1 LLGGCADTGRY
12 GPESY
17 VVRPNDT
24 LYSIAWRHDLD
35 FRDLARWNNIGADFR
50 ISVGQVLV
58 LGPGREAS
66 PETRAPRTAAKPAP
80 AVPSAGAPAGASTV
94 PPAMPQVSKPRPLP
108 ESAAGGAPTVRSA
121 PPPLSGAR
129 GASGNGASTNGT
141 STNGASTNGASA
153 NGTSAN
159 GTSANRAS
167 TNGASAN
174 GTSTNG
180 MSTKGTSTNG
190 ASTIGAS
197 KWVWPTDRA
206 AAPRGVSGG
215 GILLS
220 GRVGQDVRAA
230 SAGRVVYTGSGLRGY
245 GNLVIIKHADSLL
258 SAYAHNR
265 EMLVHDGQ
273 DVAAGQ
279 VIAHMGEGEGVHRSA
294 VLYFEIRQNGR
305 PVDPLAFLP
314 R

>member
-58 LGPGREAS
+58 LGPGREPS
-66 PETRAPRTAAKPAP
+66 VETRAPQAAAKPAP
-80 AVPSAGAPAGASTV
+80 AVPSAGPSSGASTA
-94 PPAMPQVSKPRPLP
+94 PPVMLPQVSKPRPLP
-108 ESAAGGAPTVRSA
+108 EPAAGGAPSVRGA
-121 PPPLSGAR
+121 PSPFSGAH
-129 GASGNGASTNGT
+129 GASTNGASTNGASTNGT
-141 STNGASTNGASA
+141 STNGASTNGAS
-153 NGTSAN
+153 
-159 GTSANRAS
+159 
-167 TNGASAN
+167 
-174 GTSTNG
+174 
-180 MSTKGTSTNG
+180 TNG
-190 ASTIGAS
+190 ASTNGAS
-197 KWVWPTDRA
+197 KWVWPIDRA
-206 AAPRGVSGG
+206 AAPRAVPGG

-220 GRVGQDVRAA
+220 GRLGQDVRAA
-230 SAGRVVYTGSGLRGY
+230 STGRVVYTGSGLRGY

-273 DVAAGQ
+273 DVAVGQ
-279 VIAHMGEGEGVHRSA
+279 VIAHMGEGAHRSP